1 MENNEIKGRSEII
14 NIERNELQNLKNN
27 SNVSNYNVNND
38 DNDHNGN
45 VVSWRKK
52 FFAEFIGGIFLLY
65 IGSGV
70 GVFTKGDL
78 VPIALTNGMILGCL
92 VYIFGPISGGH
103 FNPSITISEFLRK
116 RLTLTELIYYIIA
129 QIVGGFIGSILV
141 AVCNRGKFD
150 RLASNQIAQYLITF
164 NDINNTKIDAW
175 CYICALLCEIILTYF
190 LILLFISLTTSK
202 HTRNSNVNGI
212 IVGASLTMFIF
223 TGFHISGGSLN
234 LMRSLPPA
242 ALEAIFGH
250 NNTAIKQIWIYIVGP
265 VVGSVIATY
274 TAPFLL
280 Q

>member
-1 MENNEIKGRSEII
+1 MENNEIKGRREII

-38 DNDHNGN
+38 DNDNNGN
-45 VVSWRKK
+45 VVPWRKK

-70 GVFTKGDL
+70 GVYTKGDL

-116 RLTLTELIYYIIA
+116 RLTLVELIYYIIA
-129 QIVGGFIGSILV
+129 QIVGGFIGSVFV

-212 IVGASLTMFIF
+212 IVGASLAMFIF

-274 TAPFLL
+274 TSPLL
-280 Q
+280 L